1 MKLDLKKMII
11 CLFFIIF
18 PTFIYFKVLN
28 QNIILTVIVGVIL
41 FLINYK
47 AQFISTKN
55 KDRVFYLI
63 FAFILTGVLV
73 LSWAKEE
80 SFTSYLPPSGY
91 EIDHGKMNRDLAN
104 GVGREEV
111 KRRTVRGYY
120 NVRKK

>member
-1 MKLDLKKMII
+1 MM
-11 CLFFIIF
+11 LFIGITAFCWLAGLGGM
-18 PTFIYFKVLN
+18 VE
-28 QNIILTVIVGVIL
+28 
-41 FLINYK
+41 
-47 AQFISTKN
+47 
-55 KDRVFYLI
+55 YLI

-91 EIDHGKMNRDLAN
+91 EIDHGKMNRDLAK